1 MGAKK
6 IQFFFFHFFNSFS
19 QFSKMVWKKITHF
32 FSPFCG
38 FIILYLVS
46 PWSRCGQTPC
56 CLTNKLSWTCAEN
69 NTTKRFTSH
78 IFQFIELGQPLRS
91 LRLTTTIGQSVVFM
105 QSIGAISHKV
115 YRYHRY
121 LIYLGGFIPAKFK
134 VESMKTL
141 NFTKSANVDN
151 S

>member
-1 MGAKK
+1 MSSFHFLL
-6 IQFFFFHFFNSFS
+6 FFFSFS
-19 QFSKMVWKKITHF
+19 QLSKMTWKKKSLS
-32 FSPFCG
+32 FSFPLRR

-141 NFTKSANVDN
+141 NFTKSANVNN